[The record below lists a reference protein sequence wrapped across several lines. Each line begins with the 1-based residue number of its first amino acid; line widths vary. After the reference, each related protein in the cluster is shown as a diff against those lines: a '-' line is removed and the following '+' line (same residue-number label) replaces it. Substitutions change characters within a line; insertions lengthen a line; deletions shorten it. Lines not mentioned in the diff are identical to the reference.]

1 MKKLMIALTVGVVA
15 VYANAATVDW
25 STTNGYLY
33 DGKGDASSKITS
45 GTAYLVVSDMYSQGD
60 LLSEFVY
67 AGGNAAATLAV
78 LQMRAEYLREG
89 DIDANATIYGSVS
102 TLDADLLSAYFVIF
116 NGDNMYISESASAN
130 RLDLLPDGALE
141 EIYEIAFSYDPTE
154 SSKAVP
160 LDATKGYSSAG
171 WYAVPEPTSGLLILI
186 GTAGLALKRKRACA

>member
-1 MKKLMIALTVGVVA
+1 MKKLMVALTVGVVA

-67 AGGNAAATLAV
+67 AGGNAAETLAV
-78 LQMRAEYLREG
+78 LQARTECLGEG
-89 DIDANATIYGSVS
+89 NINALATIAGSAF
-102 TLDADLLSAYFVIF
+102 TLYTDSFPAYFVVF
-116 NGDNMYISESASAN
+116 NGDNMYIS
-130 RLDLLPDGALE
+130 DGAFSDYISLSADLE
-141 EIYEIAFSYDPTE
+141 GRHIIGFHDDLTE
-154 SSKAVP
+154 SSKALP

-171 WYAVPEPTSGLLILI
+171 WYAVPEPTSGLLLLI

>member
-1 MKKLMIALTVGVVA
+1 MKKLMVALTVGVVA

-33 DGKGDASSKITS
+33 DGKGDDSSKITS
-45 GTAYLVVSDMYSQGD
+45 GTAYLVNSLYLQSELV
-60 LLSEFVY
+60 SEFVY
-67 AGGNAAATLAV
+67 AGGKAAATLAV